1 MLFQRKVI
9 VSIVCYYL
17 LFTDHSMW
25 EGGRWGVGGQGR
37 AHKEGRNRYFE
48 IHSTVGM
55 LCFEQKTLEAHI
67 THSFLIAAAVM
78 SKCLTKRTVHL
89 REVMPCQQAKN
100 TGQSGI
106 MLDPWMYYLKPGDNE
121 NTDWNENFI
130 VKAQKSEKDVELEK
144 KKVQKLNWQ
153 SDAGSSSCTELN
165 CDSPPQYQ
173 SWFCSHGVRCTL
185 CILAGLCPCQCWHT
199 GTTCWS
205 CWIWWGQFHNH
216 TERSARRPFSSG
228 QTSSSWKSPM
238 KTEFK
243 KPFKCNT

>member
-1 MLFQRKVI
+1 
-9 VSIVCYYL
+9 
-17 LFTDHSMW
+17 
-25 EGGRWGVGGQGR
+25 
-37 AHKEGRNRYFE
+37 
-48 IHSTVGM
+48 M
-55 LCFEQKTLEAHI
+55 LCFEQKTLEARI
-67 THSFLIAAAVM
+67 MAFIFDS
-78 SKCLTKRTVHL
+78 SSSDEWLTKKKKKGAPEGHDALSRGQKHWTKWYIVGSMNILFKTRWQWEHWLEWEFHSQSPKVWKRSRT
-89 REVMPCQQAKN
+89 
-100 TGQSGI
+100 
-106 MLDPWMYYLKPGDNE
+106 
-121 NTDWNENFI
+121 
-130 VKAQKSEKDVELEK
+130 EK

-153 SDAGSSSCTELN
+153 SDAGSSSCTKLN

-243 KPFKCNT
+243 NPFKCNT